1 MNLSNGRIWPYAIGG
16 SIILIFGACVAT
28 VIIANK
34 LPVEKSDTYMMGYH
48 QADAKANELIK
59 ARIAFNKSYRV
70 EYIMNWAEF
79 FDMGG
84 YAFFVWTSYGLT
96 LVVMVANVIAPIM
109 QRKKV
114 IARIKRTIKREKIEL
129 ANVEKVKG
137 NE

>member
-1 MNLSNGRIWPYAIGG
+1 
-16 SIILIFGACVAT
+16 
-28 VIIANK
+28 
-34 LPVEKSDTYMMGYH
+34 
-48 QADAKANELIK
+48 
-59 ARIAFNKSYRV
+59 
-70 EYIMNWAEF
+70 MNWSEF

-96 LVVMVANVIAPIM
+96 LIVIVANIVSPMM

-114 IARIKRTIKREKIEL
+114 ISRIKRAIKRESIEL